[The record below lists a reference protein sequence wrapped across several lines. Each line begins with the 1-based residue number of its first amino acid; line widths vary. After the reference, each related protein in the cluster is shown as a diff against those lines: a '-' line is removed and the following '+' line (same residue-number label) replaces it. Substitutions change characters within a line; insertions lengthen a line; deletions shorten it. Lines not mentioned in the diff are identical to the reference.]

1 MTAGQLADRRKL
13 ARFAMARR
21 APALDLISA
30 AVLADGVDIRHR
42 VTGQRPAECLAKEV
56 FGKLAGRTICASRY
70 STLAQ
75 FLGDSSVE
83 LQELR

>member
-1 MTAGQLADRRKL
+1 
-13 ARFAMARR
+13 MARC
-21 APALDLISA
+21 ATAFDLIPA

-42 VTGQRPAECLAKEV
+42 VAGRRPAECLAKEI
-56 FGKLAGRTICASRY
+56 FGKLAGRIICASRY
-70 STLAQ
+70 PTLAQ